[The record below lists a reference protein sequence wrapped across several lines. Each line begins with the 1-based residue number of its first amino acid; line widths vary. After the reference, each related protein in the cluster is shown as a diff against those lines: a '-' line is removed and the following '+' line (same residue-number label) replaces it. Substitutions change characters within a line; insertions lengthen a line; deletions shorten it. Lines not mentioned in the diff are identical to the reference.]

1 MQINSLINM
10 KKANQ
15 ELVIILPEG
24 MEDMPVKIIRN
35 EEAEELVVNIINF
48 PETRTDSL
56 TTGKRH
62 TLVWHQNAYERVS
75 LNEIMWIEASGSY
88 CRIHTTG
95 KRTFTLSY
103 PLTRIEERLPK
114 KQFIRIQRSYLVN
127 IDHVKK
133 LIGCSLIVGEYAL
146 KIGES
151 YKEQALSEF
160 IFLGVHEQPS
170 MNGGNKGNRK
180 KR

>member
-1 MQINSLINM
+1 ME
-10 KKANQ
+10 KANQ

-24 MEDMPVKIIRN
+24 MEDIPVKIIRN
-35 EEAEELVVNIINF
+35 EKVEELSVNVISF
-48 PETRTDSL
+48 SETKIDSL
-56 TTGKRH
+56 TTDKRH

-75 LNEIMWIEASGSY
+75 LNEIMWIEANGSY
-88 CRIHTTG
+88 CQIHATG

-133 LIGCSLIVGEYAL
+133 LIGCSLVVGERIL

-160 IFLGVHEQPS
+160 IFLGVHEQPTV
-170 MNGGNKGNRK
+170 KKENRK